1 MINRVLIRIKI
12 VQIIYA
18 YYQNGGK
25 NLETAEKELFFSI
38 SKAFDLYNYLLLL
51 MVELTNY
58 AGNKI
63 SKAKRKLVPTAADL
77 NPNTKFID
85 NRFIAQLEKNEQL
98 MNFKENQKRTW
109 DNEPDFVK
117 NLCEKIMDSEVF
129 NSYMASETSS
139 YAEDRELWRK
149 IYKTMIMNNEELDG
163 LLEDQSLY
171 WNGDKDIVDTFVLKT
186 IKFFDEKNADKQ
198 QLLPE
203 FKDAEDKDFASS
215 LFRRSILN
223 GDYYRHLISEG
234 TRNWEL
240 KRIALFDTL
249 IMQVALA
256 EILTFPNIPVNVS
269 LNEYVD
275 IAKAYSTP
283 KSGGFI
289 NGTLDGIVKQLRAQR
304 KLLKQ

>member
-38 SKAFDLYNYLLLL
+38 FKAFDLYNYLLLL
-51 MVELTNY
+51 MIELTNY

-139 YAEDRELWRK
+139 YA
-149 IYKTMIMNNEELDG
+149 
-163 LLEDQSLY
+163 
-171 WNGDKDIVDTFVLKT
+171 
-186 IKFFDEKNADKQ
+186 
-198 QLLPE
+198 
-203 FKDAEDKDFASS
+203 
-215 LFRRSILN
+215 
-223 GDYYRHLISEG
+223 
-234 TRNWEL
+234 
-240 KRIALFDTL
+240 AL
-249 IMQVALA
+249 
-256 EILTFPNIPVNVS
+256 
-269 LNEYVD
+269 
-275 IAKAYSTP
+275 
-283 KSGGFI
+283 
-289 NGTLDGIVKQLRAQR
+289 
-304 KLLKQ
+304 